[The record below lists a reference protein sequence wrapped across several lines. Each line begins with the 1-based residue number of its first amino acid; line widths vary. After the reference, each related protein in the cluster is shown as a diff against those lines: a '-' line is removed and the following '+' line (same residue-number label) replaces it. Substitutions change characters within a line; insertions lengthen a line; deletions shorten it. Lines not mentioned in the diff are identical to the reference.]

1 MKWNKKKSISN
12 FIIRNHPHA
21 KTSKIHL
28 KLIKQI
34 KDLLLKHSNIFS
46 KEDKT
51 NKISIFIGASSSVIE
66 ALERGVEVIHICD
79 DPVLQSYSND
89 LWPSI
94 KVLKVNDNTFKY
106 ELLKKGDLIKFGD
119 GDKVFERFYI
129 S

>member
-34 KDLLLKHSNIFS
+34 NDLLLKHSNIFS

-51 NKISIFIGASSSVIE
+51 NKISIFIGTTASIIE
-66 ALERGVEVIHICD
+66 ALERGVEVIHICE
-79 DPVLQSYSND
+79 DPVFQSYSNV

-94 KVLKVNDNTFKY
+94 KVTEVNNNIFKY
-106 ELLKKGDLIKFGD
+106 QLLKKGNLIKFGD
-119 GDKVFERFYI
+119 NGKLFKEFYLN
-129 S
+129 